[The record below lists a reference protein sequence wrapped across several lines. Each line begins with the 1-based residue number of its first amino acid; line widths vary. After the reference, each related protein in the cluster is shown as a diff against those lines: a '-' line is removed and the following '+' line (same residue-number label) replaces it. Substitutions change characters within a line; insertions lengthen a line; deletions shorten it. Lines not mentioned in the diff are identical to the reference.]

1 MAHPPRQLV
10 NCIMQC
16 DSILIPCNLS
26 EIEILATIEF
36 VKMLD
41 SLKKLQGSGSPHLI
55 IIPNKVPPKQVHI
68 NQLVDALSD
77 VDVVIGPTISD
88 LAIFKNDLKGL
99 SKKISNLPQSYKSQ
113 YVGFRDFIYKV
124 LVKRQIDKLI
134 AGDNETHNVSAETE
148 NVIPISKNN

>member
-1 MAHPPRQLV
+1 
-10 NCIMQC
+10 
-16 DSILIPCNLS
+16 
-26 EIEILATIEF
+26 
-36 VKMLD
+36 MLD

-68 NQLVDALSD
+68 NQLVDALSE

-88 LAIFKNDLKGL
+88 LAVFKNDLKGL
-99 SKKISNLPQSYKSQ
+99 SKKISNLPQNYKSQ
-113 YVGFRDFIYKV
+113 YTGFRDFIYKV

-134 AGDNETHNVSAETE
+134 AGENETQNVSAETE